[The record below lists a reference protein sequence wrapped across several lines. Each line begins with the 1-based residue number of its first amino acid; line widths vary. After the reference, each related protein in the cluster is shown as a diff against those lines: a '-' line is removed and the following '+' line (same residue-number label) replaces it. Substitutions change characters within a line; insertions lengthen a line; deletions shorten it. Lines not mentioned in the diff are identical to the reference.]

1 MRTEGLGQ
9 ETTMDS
15 SVFLPYFTHE
25 SEDACKGR
33 AHKHAAGGGKCAEPQ
48 RTESVVPGLGLLL
61 LRSGCY
67 ALDPYWRGLSP
78 WTRSTA
84 KRVFDCV
91 CVLLALPVV
100 VPLLLVI
107 GAAVGLTS
115 RGPVLFLQKRAGM
128 NGRTFT
134 IFKFR
139 TMVHVSGKAHHPIT
153 TLHNQRF
160 TRIGPFLRRWKLDEL
175 PQLANVLLGHMSLV
189 GPRPKMSEYVSY
201 DLPCRPGVTGV
212 ATIAFAR
219 EADILARIPRE
230 RLDSYYREVVL
241 PAKREMD
248 VEYLAQ
254 ATFFSDLGLLIKTAL
269 RRWDPTVAEA
279 FLAAAAFEFASRN
292 PQSRM
297 PAPSSAAVRM
307 PMPIHAMASHGPAV
321 EQATAG

>member
-1 MRTEGLGQ
+1 MLT
-9 ETTMDS
+9 
-15 SVFLPYFTHE
+15 
-25 SEDACKGR
+25 
-33 AHKHAAGGGKCAEPQ
+33 GGCH
-48 RTESVVPGLGLLL
+48 
-61 LRSGCY
+61 

-100 VPLLLVI
+100 VPLLLAI

-160 TRIGPFLRRWKLDEL
+160 TPIGPFLRRLKLDEV

-189 GPRPKMSEYVSY
+189 GPRPKMSEYVPY

-254 ATFFSDLGLLIKTAL
+254 ATLFSDLGLLIKTAL
-269 RRWDPTVAEA
+269 RRWDPTAAEA
-279 FLAAAAFEFASRN
+279 FIAAAAFEFASRN
-292 PQSRM
+292 PQSRT
-297 PAPSSAAVRM
+297 PDPFSTAVRM
-307 PMPIHAMASHGPAV
+307 PMPIPATASHVAAV
-321 EQATAG
+321 EQARAG